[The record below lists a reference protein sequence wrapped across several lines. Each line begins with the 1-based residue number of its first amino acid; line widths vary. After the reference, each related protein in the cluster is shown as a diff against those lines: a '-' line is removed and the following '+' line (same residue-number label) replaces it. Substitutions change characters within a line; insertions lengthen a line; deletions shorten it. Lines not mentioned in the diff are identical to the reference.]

1 MQPIETI
8 ARPRRNRISVAI
20 PREYAS
26 YSFRVIVVPIEDK
39 PQPMKKPLPGFF
51 NLRHRLSREAVSDLL
66 DAQAD
71 FSKIDE
77 EMWKLVV

>member
-1 MQPIETI
+1 MAPIETI

-26 YSFRVIVVPIEDK
+26 YSFRVIAVPIENELPP
-39 PQPMKKPLPGFF
+39 PQKPLPGFF
-51 NLRHRLSREAVSDLL
+51 NLRHRLSKEAVSELL
-66 DAQAD
+66 AAQAD

-77 EMWKLVV
+77 EMWK

>member
-1 MQPIETI
+1 MPPIETI

-26 YSFRVIVVPIEDK
+26 YSFRIIVVPIEDE
-39 PQPMKKPLPGFF
+39 PEPLKKPLPGFF
-51 NLRHRLSREAVSDLL
+51 NLRHRLSREAVSELL